1 MAIFEIFYQPGKV
14 FASLPERRGAWVAPL
29 ILGILL
35 SLGATVAI
43 VHLIGM
49 QTIIRQ
55 QVETTR
61 LNITPEQMQQAL
73 NTADSPARVY
83 GTYGAVL
90 VGGAVVPLVIAGL
103 LSVFAMMGSRQP
115 RFGTM
120 FSMVT
125 LSFLPYTLIVTVMT
139 ILVLYSSPDR
149 SSLDYQNLL
158 ATNVGAF
165 MNKETTARGLYTLMT
180 SVDILSFLEIGLMSY
195 GFAKVTRSSV
205 FFGVVA
211 VGGCWLLY
219 VLAKVGLSLV
229 F

>member
-1 MAIFEIFYQPGKV
+1 MSIFEIFYQPGKV
-14 FASLPERRGAWVAPL
+14 FASLPERRGAWIAPL
-29 ILGILL
+29 ILGVLL
-35 SLGATVAI
+35 SLGATIAI
-43 VHLIGM
+43 VHVIGM

-55 QVETTR
+55 QLETTR
-61 LNITPEQMQQAL
+61 LNISPEQMQQAL

-83 GTYGAVL
+83 GTYGAVV

-125 LSFLPYTLIVTVMT
+125 LSFLPYSLIVCAMT
-139 ILVLYSSPDR
+139 ILVLYASPEPT
-149 SSLDYQNLL
+149 SLDYRNLL

-165 MNKETTARGLYTLMT
+165 MNKETTSRGLYTLM
-180 SVDILSFLEIGLMSY
+180 SSIDMLSFLEIGLMSY
-195 GFAKVTRSSV
+195 GFSKVTRSSL
-205 FFGVVA
+205 FFGVIA
-211 VGGCWLLY
+211 VGSCWLLY
-219 VLAKVGLSLV
+219 VLARVGLSLV

>member
-1 MAIFEIFYQPGKV
+1 V
-14 FASLPERRGAWVAPL
+14 PL
-29 ILGILL
+29 ILSILL
-35 SLGATVAI
+35 SMGSTTAV
-43 VHLIGM
+43 VRLIGM
-49 QTIIRQ
+49 ETILRQ
-55 QVETTR
+55 QLESTR
-61 LNITPEQMQQAL
+61 LNITPEQKQAAL
-73 NTADSPARVY
+73 DTANSPVRVY

-90 VGGAVVPLVIAGL
+90 VGAVVVPLAIAGM

-125 LSFLPYTLIVTVMT
+125 LSFLPYTLIVSLMT
-139 ILVLYSSPDR
+139 ILVLFSSPDR
-149 SSLDYQNLL
+149 TTLDYQNLL

-165 MNKETTARGLYTLMT
+165 MNKETTSRGLYTLMT
-180 SVDILSFLEIGLMSY
+180 SIDILSFFEIGLMSY
-195 GFAKVTRSSV
+195 GFAKVTRSSI